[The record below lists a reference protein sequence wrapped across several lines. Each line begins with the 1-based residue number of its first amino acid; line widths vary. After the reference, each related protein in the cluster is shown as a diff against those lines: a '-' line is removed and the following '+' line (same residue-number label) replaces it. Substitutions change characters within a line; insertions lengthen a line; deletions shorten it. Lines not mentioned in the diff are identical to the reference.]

1 MSAGQVSFPLRDNDP
16 TVFEGVDWLIE
27 ATKAYK
33 RGDRQSAI
41 AAALIS
47 LAHTAEEGQ

>member
-1 MSAGQVSFPLRDNDP
+1 MSQSRPLVEVINADP
-16 TVFEGVDWLIE
+16 TTFEGVDWLIE
-27 ATKAYK
+27 AATAYK
-33 RGDRQSAI
+33 RGDRQTAI